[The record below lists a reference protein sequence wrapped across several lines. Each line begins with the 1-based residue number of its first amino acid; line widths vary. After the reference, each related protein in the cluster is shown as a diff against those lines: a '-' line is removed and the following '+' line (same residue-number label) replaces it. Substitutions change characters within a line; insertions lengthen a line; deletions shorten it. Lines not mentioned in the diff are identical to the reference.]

1 MERSLLFRYYLILE
15 NMQVRFDGYW
25 VLYQQKFNETEL
37 ERIKR
42 ENKSLK
48 EENEKLKEE
57 IKDLKFLLENY
68 KEILKNK

>member
-1 MERSLLFRYYLILE
+1 
-15 NMQVRFDGYW
+15 MQVRFDGYW
-25 VLYQQKFNETEL
+25 VLYQQQKFNETEL

-57 IKDLKFLLENY
+57 IKDLKFFLEIR
-68 KEILKNK
+68 KL

>member
-1 MERSLLFRYYLILE
+1 MERSLLFRYYLILK
-15 NMQVRFDGYW
+15 NMLVRFDNYW
-25 VLYQQKFNETEL
+25 VLYQKKFNKTEL
-37 ERIKR
+37 ERIKI